1 MSSLSYISGAAFL
14 FFPPPYHYRTHSGW
28 YQRTLGS
35 FARVVMIKAR
45 KGDSV
50 SNILPFKTRTLSAA
64 SYGIQQTAVIKMTAS
79 ATPINELLRR
89 HMDRLRSSPKET
101 LLLDGGT
108 GEELFLRGVKDDRK
122 IWSATAIVN
131 EQYHTIVEDVHKSFI
146 DAGSQA
152 ITTNSYGITPGVG
165 FTDGDEVKRLVG
177 VSGEIARRA
186 ATDGQESVALVL
198 GSLGPQVESFRPDL
212 IMKHDDGVKTY
223 QYPIEGL
230 YPFVDIYLA
239 ETMSISEEAFQV
251 IDALSIFHQSHS
263 RRELPKHPLLVSFTL
278 RSDGKIR
285 SEEPV
290 TEVIPKLIHRAYEKE
305 VELIGVLF
313 NCCEP
318 EAITKAL
325 QEIRS
330 CSDIHHHLYH
340 PPRHAKKGII
350 TEQESSNKFPKI
362 FLGAYANRLT
372 PVHEE
377 WTLESSEEAQTM
389 RVDLLPDEYWNEF
402 VDRWHR
408 NTDSIGGVSLIGGC
422 CGIGPPH
429 ISFLNTKLNTK

>member
-1 MSSLSYISGAAFL
+1 M
-14 FFPPPYHYRTHSGW
+14 
-28 YQRTLGS
+28 
-35 FARVVMIKAR
+35 MKAR
-45 KGDSV
+45 KGGIAFLTSYV
-50 SNILPFKTRTLSAA
+50 SKTRTFM
-64 SYGIQQTAVIKMTAS
+64 QQTSAQMSTA
-79 ATPINELLRR
+79 APNNVLLRK
-89 HMDRLRSSPKET
+89 HLDRLRSSPNQT

-131 EQYHTIVEDVHKSFI
+131 EEYHRILEEVHKSFI

-177 VSGEIARRA
+177 ISGEIARRA
-186 ATDGQESVALVL
+186 ATDGALVL
-198 GSLGPQVESFRPDL
+198 GSLGPQVESYRPDL
-212 IMKHDDGVKTY
+212 IMKHDEGVETY

-239 ETMSISEEAFQV
+239 ETMSVLEEAFQV
-251 IDALSIFHQSHS
+251 VDALSIFYQTQTQG
-263 RRELPKHPLLVSFTL
+263 ELAKHPLLISFTL
-278 RSDGKIR
+278 RSDGKVR
-285 SEEPV
+285 SGESV
-290 TEVIPKLIHRAYEKE
+290 SEVIAKLIQRAYEKK

-340 PPRHAKKGII
+340 PPLLSKRCA
-350 TEQESSNKFPKI
+350 TNSLSEQTPTSQPPKI

-377 WTLESSEEAQTM
+377 WTLESSEEAQAM
-389 RVDLLPDEYWNEF
+389 REDLLPDEYWKEF
-402 VDRWHR
+402 VDRWHG
-408 NTDSIGGVSLIGGC
+408 NKDDGVAASISNISLIGGC
-422 CGIGPPH
+422 CGIGPSH
-429 ISFLNTKLNTK
+429 ISFLSSKLNNNNQ

>member
-1 MSSLSYISGAAFL
+1 M
-14 FFPPPYHYRTHSGW
+14 
-28 YQRTLGS
+28 
-35 FARVVMIKAR
+35 MKAR
-45 KGDSV
+45 KGGIAFLTSYV
-50 SNILPFKTRTLSAA
+50 SKTRT
-64 SYGIQQTAVIKMTAS
+64 YMQQTSAQMSSAS
-79 ATPINELLRR
+79 PNNGLLRK
-89 HMDRLRSSPKET
+89 HLDRLRSSPNET
-101 LLLDGGT
+101 ILLDGGT

-131 EQYHTIVEDVHKSFI
+131 EEYHRILEEVHNSFI

-177 VSGEIARRA
+177 ISGEIARRA
-186 ATDGQESVALVL
+186 ATDGALVL
-198 GSLGPQVESFRPDL
+198 GSLGPQVESYRPDL
-212 IMKHDDGVKTY
+212 IMKHDEGVKTY

-239 ETMSISEEAFQV
+239 ETMSVLEEAFQV
-251 IDALSIFHQSHS
+251 VDALSIFYQTQTQG
-263 RRELPKHPLLVSFTL
+263 ELAKHPLLISFTL
-278 RSDGKIR
+278 RSDGKVR
-285 SEEPV
+285 SGESV
-290 TEVIPKLIHRAYEKE
+290 SEVIPQLIQRAYEKK

-330 CSDIHHHLYH
+330 CSGIHHHLYH
-340 PPRHAKKGII
+340 PPLLSKRC
-350 TEQESSNKFPKI
+350 TTTSLSEQIPARQPPKI

-377 WTLESSEEAQTM
+377 WTLESSEEAQAM
-389 RVDLLPDEYWNEF
+389 REDLLPDEYWNEF
-402 VDRWHR
+402 VARWHG
-408 NTDSIGGVSLIGGC
+408 NKDDGVAAGISNISLIGGC
-422 CGIGPPH
+422 CGIGPSH
-429 ISFLNTKLNTK
+429 ISFLSSKLNSSNNNNNQ